1 MNRRRSSFS
10 EASVSY
16 AAVGASLA
24 PDVLNFPPPGFRSAH
39 TRQHLGSGQE
49 RFDASVDGLLSW
61 RMIDA
66 AGFNLEQVEKSSQP
80 GYAGPAATNISVNDT
95 GEVVYSSDGRGHI
108 TPGDVVTIRRRGW
121 APFGDRHFRVVAVTR
136 DPGVVSLV
144 FGTIDAEPFV
154 GEFLIGVF
162 HLDDDTVWSQVI
174 QVVAPGTKKLS
185 RFLFGLTLL
194 VLNAIRGRLA
204 RGLNP
209 ARVAHA
215 IEVAED

>member
-10 EASVSY
+10 DASVSY

-24 PDVLNFPPPGFRSAH
+24 PDVLAYPPPGFRSAQ
-39 TRQHLGSGQE
+39 TRQQLGSGQE
-49 RFDASVDGLLSW
+49 RFEASVDGLLSW
-61 RMIDA
+61 RMVDA
-66 AGFNLEQVEKSSQP
+66 AGFALQQVDKATQS
-80 GYAGPAATNISVNDT
+80 GYAGPATTNISINDT
-95 GEVVYSSDGRGHI
+95 GEVVYSTDGRGHI
-108 TPGDVVTIRRRGW
+108 TPGDVVTIRRRRW

-136 DPGVVSLV
+136 DPGVVTLV

-154 GEFLIGVF
+154 GEFLIGVY
-162 HLDDDTVWSQVI
+162 HLGDDTVWSQVI
-174 QVVAPGTKKLS
+174 QVVAPGSKKMS
-185 RFLFGLTLL
+185 RIFFGVALL
-194 VLNAIRGRLA
+194 VLNSVRGRLA